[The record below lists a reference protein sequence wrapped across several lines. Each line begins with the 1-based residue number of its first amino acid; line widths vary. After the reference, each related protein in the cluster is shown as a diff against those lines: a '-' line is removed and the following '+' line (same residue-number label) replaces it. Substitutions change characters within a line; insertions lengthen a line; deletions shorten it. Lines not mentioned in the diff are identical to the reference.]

1 MLSVMLES
9 APSLAKDNEHRV
21 DLRHAHNPC
30 TSAEIDS
37 CNSAVR
43 GSIHTH
49 MKVLPNH
56 HVGTD
61 AELHGYYFSC
71 SPEDTASVLPMD
83 RRMFDMISMYECV
96 DDEEEQAFSPY
107 ALKIVNELAHYKE
120 VLRKYADELRENP
133 MMPAR
138 FDCIADQ
145 NVFVGGASSY
155 DSVDARE
162 WKPELPMKM
171 GVYHTF
177 TRSSSKTT
185 RKHKLFVVISGP
197 LTQAAEELH
206 NLWQDS
212 AAHMSCKDF
221 LQCEELNW
229 LRTTTHRNHNRVASD
244 IGVLFGM
251 KMNHVAD
258 TDDPGHKRSVVFPT
272 TCTYKRDIGRLKI
285 GKTDV
290 VRLVDSGCFTDLSNN
305 GVLFEMFSSE
315 GYWLFQGPR
324 DFADNNAHG
333 SMFASTN
340 EASCQPTSTVQ
351 YHRLHPAVHRHN
363 TVRVESD
370 TNCDTSL
377 QADDHQKDF
386 LFPDESFLAI
396 MQELGFNRNDGMLN
410 IMPLVYYNAEQ

>member
-1 MLSVMLES
+1 MLSAMLES

-43 GSIHTH
+43 GSMHTNI
-49 MKVLPNH
+49 KVLPNH
-56 HVGTD
+56 HIGAD

-71 SPEDTASVLPMD
+71 SPADPASVLPLD
-83 RRMFDMISMYECV
+83 RRMFDMMSMYECV
-96 DDEEEQAFSPY
+96 DEEEEQAFSPC
-107 ALKIVNELAHYKE
+107 ALKIVNELEHYKQM
-120 VLRKYADELRENP
+120 LSTYAQELRDNP

-145 NVFVGGASSY
+145 NVFVGGVSSY
-155 DSVDARE
+155 DSMDSRE
-162 WKPELPMKM
+162 WKPELPATM

-212 AAHMSCKDF
+212 AAHMSCQDF

-229 LRTTTHRNHNRVASD
+229 LRSATHRNHNRLASD
-244 IGVLFGM
+244 IGVLFGLNM
-251 KMNHVAD
+251 KHVTD
-258 TDDPGHKRSVVFPT
+258 VDDPSHSRSVVFPT
-272 TCTYKRDIGRLKI
+272 TCTYKKDIGRVNV
-285 GKTDV
+285 GKKDV
-290 VRLVDSGCFTDLSNN
+290 VRFVDSGCFTDLSNN

-324 DFADNNAHG
+324 DFADNYAHG
-333 SMFASTN
+333 SVFANTD
-340 EASCQPTSTVQ
+340 EAACEPTSTVQ
-351 YHRLHPAVHRHN
+351 YHPLHPAVHRHN

-370 TNCDTSL
+370 ATGNNFPS
-377 QADDHQKDF
+377 ADEGLRDF

-396 MQELGFNRNDGMLN
+396 MQDLGFNRNDGVLN
-410 IMPLVYYNAEQ
+410 IMPLVYYNVP